1 MPFGPASRLG
11 VSLFDET
18 PPLEWVTGGSAEE
31 AETIIKAVYR
41 QVLGNAYVMESER
54 LTVAESQFKMG
65 QSSVR
70 EFVRAVAKSDLY
82 QSRFFTSCARYR
94 AIELNFFWVAHLAI

>member
-18 PPLEWVTGGSAEE
+18 PPIEWVPGASAED
-31 AETIIKAVYR
+31 AEILIRAVYR

-54 LTVAESQFKMG
+54 L
-65 QSSVR
+65 
-70 EFVRAVAKSDLY
+70 
-82 QSRFFTSCARYR
+82 
-94 AIELNFFWVAHLAI
+94 

>member
-18 PPLEWVTGGSAEE
+18 SPLEWVPGLSADE
-31 AETIIKAVYR
+31 AETMIKAVYR

-54 LTVAESQFKMG
+54 QVVPACGNL
-65 QSSVR
+65 SVR
-70 EFVRAVAKSDLY
+70 SQNLTCTVHAF
-82 QSRFFTSCARYR
+82 SRKPHTT
-94 AIELNFFWVAHLAI
+94 E